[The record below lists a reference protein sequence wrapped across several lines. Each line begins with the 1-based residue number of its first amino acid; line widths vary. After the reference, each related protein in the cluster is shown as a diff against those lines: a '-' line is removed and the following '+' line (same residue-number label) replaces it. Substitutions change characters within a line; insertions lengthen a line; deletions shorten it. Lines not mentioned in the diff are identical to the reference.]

1 MSCNDRLSG
10 SLLVLFGALVL
21 WRASNFP
28 TLAGL
33 EYGPGLFPSI
43 AAIGLMVC
51 GAVIG
56 CGPRGRRPAQNAS
69 PLPSHRSRWRAA
81 ARPLALLAVVAGYAL
96 LLDPLGFHIASF
108 LAISATCLLFGMR
121 IMGTV
126 LLALP
131 LVIGVHLLFYSLLHV
146 PLPWG
151 LLTPLAW

>member
-1 MSCNDRLSG
+1 MSHNDRLSG

-21 WRASNFP
+21 WRASTFP

-33 EYGPGLFPSI
+33 EYGPGLFPAI

-51 GAVIG
+51 GAAIG
-56 CGPRGRRPAQNAS
+56 LGPRSRRPAQSTPTEPAR
-69 PLPSHRSRWRAA
+69 PSDRWAA
-81 ARPLALLAVVAGYAL
+81 ARPLALLVVVCGYGL
-96 LLDPLGFHIASF
+96 LLAPLGFHIASF
-108 LAISATCLLFGMR
+108 LAVFATGRVFGLR
-121 IMGTV
+121 VTGAA

-131 LVIGVHLLFYSLLHV
+131 LVIGVHLLFYSLLRV

>member
-1 MSCNDRLSG
+1 MSRNDRLSG

-21 WRASNFP
+21 WRASTFP

-33 EYGPGLFPSI
+33 EYGPGLFPAI
-43 AAIGLMVC
+43 AAVGLMVC
-51 GAVIG
+51 GAAIG
-56 CGPRGRRPAQNAS
+56 FGSRGRRPAQNTSTMPARQS
-69 PLPSHRSRWRAA
+69 GWRAA
-81 ARPLALLAVVAGYAL
+81 ARPLALLAVVFGYGL

-108 LAISATCLLFGMR
+108 LAVFATGRVFGLR
-121 IMGTV
+121 VTGAV

-131 LVIGVHLLFYSLLHV
+131 LVIGVHLLFYSLLRV